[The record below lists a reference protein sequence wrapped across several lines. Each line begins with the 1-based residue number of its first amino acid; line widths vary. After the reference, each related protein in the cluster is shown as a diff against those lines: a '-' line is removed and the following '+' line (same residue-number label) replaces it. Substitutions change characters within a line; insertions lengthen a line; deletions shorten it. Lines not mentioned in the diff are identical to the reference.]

1 MMDNNFGKR
10 IGAWI
15 TLIALTI
22 VSAFVAAVI
31 NTFLSLIVDWTGT
44 LPTFIASV
52 VFHLYWPMLLVGIFV
67 PTMFLINWA
76 ANCSESICPTKKGSR
91 YIFFIIWYAL
101 VFILNM
107 ISLFVGTKFEA
118 GMLLPLIYLWAFW
131 SSYNEYKSK

>member
-1 MMDNNFGKR
+1 MDNNFGKR

-52 VFHLYWPMLLVGIFV
+52 VFYLYRPMLLVGILV

-76 ANCSESICPTKKGSR
+76 ANCSESICPTKKGGR